1 MDYFNRMYY
10 DLVLYLSSFGMLLV
24 YLDVKFKYL
33 LFYDCVVEF
42 MKFISLGNLVFKF
55 CFI

>member
-42 MKFISLGNLVFKF
+42 MKFISLGNLVFSF
-55 CFI
+55 Y